1 MASFFLDGNAL
12 QFASARCRA
21 DKVVVTQAVRSK
33 GEALSFASEAL
44 LGDQSVLV
52 AAIEQN
58 LEGKVVVRTKKEREA
73 HEATQAGAM
82 KKEDEIPGGRGALI

>member
-1 MASFFLDGNAL
+1 MSSKDGNAL

-21 DKVVVTQAVRSK
+21 DKAVVMLAVRSK

-58 LEGKVVVRTKKEREA
+58 LERKVVGFRTKKECEA
-73 HEATQAGAM
+73 HEATQAGTM
-82 KKEDEIPGGRGALI
+82 KKEDESPSGWGALI